1 MDHQSKKRHIVQE
14 SLRLKDENRIDKELK
29 PFTEIEFNNLIDSA
43 ESDSENGR
51 CTSARELK
59 NEVDSWN

>member
-14 SLRLKDENRIDKELK
+14 SLRLKGENRIDKELK
-29 PFTEIEFNNLIDSA
+29 PFNETEFNNLIDNA

-51 CTSARELK
+51 CTSARKLK